1 MSPLGRGPRLPP
13 AVDIRPWQL
22 RCDVGSPQV
31 GAPGCWREG
40 SDDTGTAGACEG
52 GLIEG
57 STSTPMRIVARGTCL
72 ATQLLLCTWLAGC
85 ASVHHYATE
94 RLGDAMASGG
104 SGFSG
109 DDDPELIRAAAPF
122 SLKAHGEPA
131 AGNPQHAGLLTATA
145 AGFTEYAYAFVQED
159 ADELEAHDVAASLE
173 LRRRAHGLYLRARDY
188 GMRALATR
196 HANFGAK
203 LRHSSAAAAAEL
215 DQRDAPAIYWT
226 AASWAA
232 SISLDKDSPDALA
245 DLPLF
250 AALLG
255 RLQTLDADYDH
266 GALDALLMSYES
278 GRPGARDPQT
288 QVRHHFERAVRPCP
302 RDKRPART
310 WRLPRPCA
318 CRRRIAPS
326 LSQRSSKPSRSTRR
340 CGRSGDLRT
349 G

>member
-1 MSPLGRGPRLPP
+1 MRPAPP
-13 AVDIRPWQL
+13 ARA
-22 RCDVGSPQV
+22 R
-31 GAPGCWREG
+31 R
-40 SDDTGTAGACEG
+40 

-57 STSTPMRIVARGTCL
+57 STSTPIRIVARGTCL

-122 SLKAHGEPA
+122 SLKLMESLLQET
-131 AGNPQHAGLLTATA
+131 PQHAGLLTATA

-188 GMRALATR
+188 GMRALETR
-196 HANFGAK
+196 HANFGAR

-245 DLPLF
+245 DLPLV

-288 QVRHHFERAVRPCP
+288 QVRHHFERAVRLSEGQKAGPYVAFAETVCVQTQDRGEFVATLQQALAIDP
-302 RDKRPART
+302 TLRPQ
-310 WRLPRPCA
+310 WRLENRVMQ
-318 CRRRIAPS
+318 RRARW
-326 LSQRSSKPSRSTRR
+326 LLTQT
-340 CGRSGDLRT
+340 DQLFLE
-349 G
+349 